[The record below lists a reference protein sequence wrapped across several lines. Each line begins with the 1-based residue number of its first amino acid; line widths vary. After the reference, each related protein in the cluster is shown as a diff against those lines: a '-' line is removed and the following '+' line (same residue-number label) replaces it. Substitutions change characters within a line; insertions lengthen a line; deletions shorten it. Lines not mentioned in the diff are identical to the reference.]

1 MWKTIK
7 KVVNGFCQLLG
18 VILPTIYLLIMTFMI
33 VVSKWDIGGIMF
45 FIWCLVMYSTDRIVD
60 AIKESKEK

>member
-18 VILPTIYLLIMTFMI
+18 VILPTIYLFIMSCMI
-33 VVSKWDIGGIMF
+33 IIDEWDIGGIMF
-45 FIWCLVMYSTDRIVD
+45 FIWLLVMFSTSEITD

>member
-18 VILPTIYLLIMTFMI
+18 VILPTIYLFIMSCMI
-33 VVSKWDIGGIMF
+33 VIDEWDIGGIMF
-45 FIWCLVMYSTDRIVD
+45 FIWLLVMFSTSEITD

>member
-18 VILPTIYLLIMTFMI
+18 VILPTIYLFIMSCMI
-33 VVSKWDIGGIMF
+33 VIDEWDIGGIMF
-45 FIWCLVMYSTDRIVD
+45 FIWLLVMFSTSEITD
-60 AIKESKEK
+60 AIKESKQK

>member
-18 VILPTIYLLIMTFMI
+18 VILPTIYLFIMSCMI
-33 VVSKWDIGGIMF
+33 VIYEWDIGGIMF
-45 FIWCLVMYSTDRIVD
+45 FIWLLVMFSTSEITD